1 MRYNRAMRIAVFT
14 DIYAPWATGG
24 IVSSIQA
31 QKRELEK
38 LGHTVVVFCPGFDS
52 DDPTVVTV
60 PTFKWLKIN
69 ETAVARTPQEI
80 ETAILDQRPE
90 FGREF
95 DLVHAHYEAACSIAG
110 IRLARRFGLPV
121 VQTMHG
127 REDMAIAVNV
137 APALRFGVA
146 EALDLLH
153 AQCLEHG
160 VEVERDQFQAP
171 TLTRARMWRL
181 MVNHAESA
189 DIVVTPTRHFAE
201 KLRHYGVTRP
211 LRVVSNGVDED
222 LVTQEFQVRR
232 LEEGAPLLMLWNSRV
247 SHEKRIMPFLKAVA
261 QLQRPYHLT
270 VYGDG
275 NDLKKAQRY
284 ARQQNLAVEFRGRR
298 PRTEI
303 IRQMGS
309 AQLAI
314 MASYNFDTQGMTLLE
329 AKATGLPVFFC
340 DPNMR
345 EVVPEGS
352 YVLAA
357 GPEPEAMAAALEALP
372 AGQIEKMSRVM
383 MAHREEALQSAQIQ
397 KLLAVYQEA
406 LEGARL
412 GAGLG

>member
-60 PTFKWLKIN
+60 PTFKRLKIN

-284 ARQQNLAVEFRGRR
+284 ARQQALAVEFRGRQ

-397 KLLAVYQEA
+397 KLLAVYQDA
-406 LEGARL
+406 LVGR
-412 GAGLG
+412 G

>member
-189 DIVVTPTRHFAE
+189 DVVVTPTRHFAE

-284 ARQQNLAVEFRGRR
+284 ARQQDLAVEFRGRR

-406 LEGARL
+406 LEGR
-412 GAGLG
+412 G

>member
-1 MRYNRAMRIAVFT
+1 MRIAVFT

-284 ARQQNLAVEFRGRR
+284 ARQQELAVEFRGRQ

-372 AGQIEKMSRVM
+372 AGRIEKMSRVM

-406 LEGARL
+406 LEGR
-412 GAGLG
+412 G

>member
-1 MRYNRAMRIAVFT
+1 MRYNRSMRIAVFT

-38 LGHTVVVFCPGFDS
+38 LGHTVTVFCPGFDS

-60 PTFKWLKIN
+60 PTFKRLKIN

-80 ETAILDQRPE
+80 ETAILAQRPE

-284 ARQQNLAVEFRGRR
+284 ARQQELAVEFRGRR

-357 GPEPEAMAAALEALP
+357 GPEPAAMAAALEALS

-383 MAHREEALQSAQIQ
+383 MAHRKEALQSTQIQ
-397 KLLAVYQEA
+397 KLLAVYREA
-406 LEGARL
+406 L
-412 GAGLG
+412 AGRDRA

>member
-1 MRYNRAMRIAVFT
+1 MRIAVFT

-189 DIVVTPTRHFAE
+189 DVVVTPTRHFAE

-284 ARQQNLAVEFRGRR
+284 ARQQDLAVEFRGRR

-372 AGQIEKMSRVM
+372 TGQIEKMSRVM

-397 KLLAVYQEA
+397 KLLAVYREA
-406 LEGARL
+406 L
-412 GAGLG
+412 AGRD

>member
-1 MRYNRAMRIAVFT
+1 MFT

-284 ARQQNLAVEFRGRR
+284 ARQQELAVEFRGRR

-406 LEGARL
+406 LEGR
-412 GAGLG
+412 G

>member
-1 MRYNRAMRIAVFT
+1 MRIAVFT

-189 DIVVTPTRHFAE
+189 DVVVTPTRHFAE

-261 QLQRPYHLT
+261 QLQRPYRLT

-284 ARQQNLAVEFRGRR
+284 ARQQDLAVEFRGRR

-406 LEGARL
+406 L
-412 GAGLG
+412 AGRG

>member
-1 MRYNRAMRIAVFT
+1 MRYNRSMRIAVFT

-38 LGHTVVVFCPGFDS
+38 LGHTVTVFCPGFDS

-60 PTFKWLKIN
+60 PTFKRLKIN
-69 ETAVARTPQEI
+69 ETAVARTPQEV
-80 ETAILDQRPE
+80 ETAILAQRPE

-275 NDLKKAQRY
+275 NDSKKAQRY
-284 ARQQNLAVEFRGRR
+284 ARQQELAVEFRGRR

-357 GPEPEAMAAALEALP
+357 GPEPAAMAAALEALP
-372 AGQIEKMSRVM
+372 ARQIEKMSRVM
-383 MAHREEALQSAQIQ
+383 MAHRKEALQSTQIQ
-397 KLLAVYQEA
+397 KLLAVYREA
-406 LEGARL
+406 L
-412 GAGLG
+412 AGRDRA

>member
-1 MRYNRAMRIAVFT
+1 MRIAVFT

-270 VYGDG
+270 VYGGG

-284 ARQQNLAVEFRGRR
+284 ARQQDLAVEFRGRR

-406 LEGARL
+406 LEGR
-412 GAGLG
+412 G

>member
-284 ARQQNLAVEFRGRR
+284 ARQQDLAVEFRGRR

-406 LEGARL
+406 L
-412 GAGLG
+412 AGRG

>member
-1 MRYNRAMRIAVFT
+1 MRIAVFT

-38 LGHTVVVFCPGFDS
+38 LGHSVVVFCPGFDS

-232 LEEGAPLLMLWNSRV
+232 LEEGAPLLMLWNSWV
-247 SHEKRIMPFLKAVA
+247 SHEKRIMPVLKAVA

-284 ARQQNLAVEFRGRR
+284 VRQQDLAVEFRGRR

-406 LEGARL
+406 LTGR
-412 GAGLG
+412 G

>member
-1 MRYNRAMRIAVFT
+1 MRIAVFT

-60 PTFKWLKIN
+60 PTFKRLKIN

-261 QLQRPYHLT
+261 LT

-284 ARQQNLAVEFRGRR
+284 ARQQELAVEFRGRR

-406 LEGARL
+406 LAARD
-412 GAGLG
+412 

>member
-1 MRYNRAMRIAVFT
+1 MRIAVFT

-284 ARQQNLAVEFRGRR
+284 ARQQDLAVEFRGRR

-357 GPEPEAMAAALEALP
+357 GPEPEAMAAALETLP

-406 LEGARL
+406 L
-412 GAGLG
+412 AGRG

>member
-1 MRYNRAMRIAVFT
+1 MRIAVFT

-189 DIVVTPTRHFAE
+189 DVVVTPTRHFAE

-284 ARQQNLAVEFRGRR
+284 ARQQDLAVEFRGRR

-372 AGQIEKMSRVM
+372 ARQIEKMSRVM

-406 LEGARL
+406 LGGR
-412 GAGLG
+412 G

>member
-1 MRYNRAMRIAVFT
+1 MRIAVFT

-284 ARQQNLAVEFRGRR
+284 ARQQELAVEFRGRR

-372 AGQIEKMSRVM
+372 AGRIEKMSRVM

-406 LEGARL
+406 LDGR
-412 GAGLG
+412 G

>member
-1 MRYNRAMRIAVFT
+1 MFT

-284 ARQQNLAVEFRGRR
+284 ARQQELAVEFRGRR

-357 GPEPEAMAAALEALP
+357 GPEPETMAAALEALP

-406 LEGARL
+406 L
-412 GAGLG
+412 AGRG

>member
-60 PTFKWLKIN
+60 PTFKRLKIN
-69 ETAVARTPQEI
+69 ETAVARKPQEI

-90 FGREF
+90 FGWEF

-284 ARQQNLAVEFRGRR
+284 ARQQDLAVEFRGRR

-303 IRQMGS
+303 IWQMGS

-383 MAHREEALQSAQIQ
+383 MVHREEALQSAQIQ

-406 LEGARL
+406 L
-412 GAGLG
+412 AGRG

>member
-1 MRYNRAMRIAVFT
+1 MRIAVFT

-284 ARQQNLAVEFRGRR
+284 ARQQELAVEFRGRR

-406 LEGARL
+406 LEG
-412 GAGLG
+412 

>member
-1 MRYNRAMRIAVFT
+1 MRIAVFT

-284 ARQQNLAVEFRGRR
+284 ARQQDLAVEFRGRR

-406 LEGARL
+406 L
-412 GAGLG
+412 AGRD

>member
-261 QLQRPYHLT
+261 QLRRPYHLT

-284 ARQQNLAVEFRGRR
+284 ARQQDLTVEFRGRR
-298 PRTEI
+298 SRTEI

-406 LEGARL
+406 LEGR
-412 GAGLG
+412 G

>member
-1 MRYNRAMRIAVFT
+1 MFT

-284 ARQQNLAVEFRGRR
+284 ARQQDLVVEFRGRR

-406 LEGARL
+406 LEGR
-412 GAGLG
+412 G

>member
-1 MRYNRAMRIAVFT
+1 MRIAVFT

-284 ARQQNLAVEFRGRR
+284 ARQQDLAVEFRGRR

-406 LEGARL
+406 L
-412 GAGLG
+412 AGRG

>member
-1 MRYNRAMRIAVFT
+1 MRIAVFT

-284 ARQQNLAVEFRGRR
+284 ARQQELAVEFRGRR

-372 AGQIEKMSRVM
+372 AGQVEKMSRVM

-406 LEGARL
+406 LEGR
-412 GAGLG
+412 G

>member
-1 MRYNRAMRIAVFT
+1 MRIAVFT

-284 ARQQNLAVEFRGRR
+284 ARQQELAVEFRGRR

-406 LEGARL
+406 LEGR
-412 GAGLG
+412 G

>member
-1 MRYNRAMRIAVFT
+1 MRIAVFT

-211 LRVVSNGVDED
+211 LRVVSNGVDAD

-284 ARQQNLAVEFRGRR
+284 ARQQELAVEFRGRR

-340 DPNMR
+340 DPNMC
-345 EVVPEGS
+345 EVVPKGS

-397 KLLAVYQEA
+397 KLIAVYQEA
-406 LEGARL
+406 LEGR
-412 GAGLG
+412 G

>member
-1 MRYNRAMRIAVFT
+1 MRIAVFT

-189 DIVVTPTRHFAE
+189 DVVVTPTRHFAE

-284 ARQQNLAVEFRGRR
+284 ARQQELAVEFRGRR

-406 LEGARL
+406 LTGR
-412 GAGLG
+412 G

>member
-1 MRYNRAMRIAVFT
+1 MRIAVFT

-60 PTFKWLKIN
+60 PTFKRLKIN

-95 DLVHAHYEAACSIAG
+95 DLVHTHYEAACSIAG

-284 ARQQNLAVEFRGRR
+284 ARQQELAVEFRGRR

-372 AGQIEKMSRVM
+372 AGRIEKMSRVM

-397 KLLAVYQEA
+397 KLLEVYREA
-406 LEGARL
+406 L
-412 GAGLG
+412 AGRG

>member
-1 MRYNRAMRIAVFT
+1 MRYNRSMRIAVFT

-38 LGHTVVVFCPGFDS
+38 LGHTVTVFCPGFDS

-60 PTFKWLKIN
+60 PTFKRLKIN
-69 ETAVARTPQEI
+69 ETAVARTPQEV
-80 ETAILDQRPE
+80 ETAILAQRPE

-284 ARQQNLAVEFRGRR
+284 ARQQELAVEFRGRR

-329 AKATGLPVFFC
+329 AKATGLPAFFC

-357 GPEPEAMAAALEALP
+357 GPEPAAMAAALEALS

-383 MAHREEALQSAQIQ
+383 MAHRKEALQSTQIQ
-397 KLLAVYQEA
+397 KLLAVYREA
-406 LEGARL
+406 L
-412 GAGLG
+412 AGRDRA

>member
-1 MRYNRAMRIAVFT
+1 MRYNRSMRIAVFT

-38 LGHTVVVFCPGFDS
+38 LGHTVTVFCPGFDS

-275 NDLKKAQRY
+275 NDSKKAQRY
-284 ARQQNLAVEFRGRR
+284 ARQQELAVEFRGRR

-357 GPEPEAMAAALEALP
+357 GPEPAAMAAALEALP
-372 AGQIEKMSRVM
+372 ARQIEKMSRVM
-383 MAHREEALQSAQIQ
+383 MAHRKEALQSTQIQ
-397 KLLAVYQEA
+397 KLLAVYREA
-406 LEGARL
+406 L
-412 GAGLG
+412 AGRDRA

>member
-1 MRYNRAMRIAVFT
+1 MRIAVFT

-284 ARQQNLAVEFRGRR
+284 ARQQELAVEFRGRR

-357 GPEPEAMAAALEALP
+357 GPEPEAMAAALEALS

-406 LEGARL
+406 LEGR
-412 GAGLG
+412 G

>member
-1 MRYNRAMRIAVFT
+1 MRIAVFT

-284 ARQQNLAVEFRGRR
+284 ARQQDLAVEFRGRR

-372 AGQIEKMSRVM
+372 AGQIETMSRVM

-406 LEGARL
+406 LEGR
-412 GAGLG
+412 G

>member
-1 MRYNRAMRIAVFT
+1 MRIAVFT

-60 PTFKWLKIN
+60 PTFKRLKIN

-261 QLQRPYHLT
+261 QLQRPRR
-270 VYGDG
+270 VGDLSNELHACALMNFAAHDRG
-275 NDLKKAQRY
+275 L
-284 ARQQNLAVEFRGRR
+284 NLAIFAV
-298 PRTEI
+298 
-303 IRQMGS
+303 
-309 AQLAI
+309 
-314 MASYNFDTQGMTLLE
+314 
-329 AKATGLPVFFC
+329 
-340 DPNMR
+340 
-345 EVVPEGS
+345 
-352 YVLAA
+352 
-357 GPEPEAMAAALEALP
+357 
-372 AGQIEKMSRVM
+372 
-383 MAHREEALQSAQIQ
+383 AQISD
-397 KLLAVYQEA
+397 
-406 LEGARL
+406 GSDARL
-412 GAGLG
+412 IFIAQGQVQHEVPVAHKSKFGKALGQRSEFLTLFVTKGATFSCLLVSGFSVVCSNGHGG

>member
-189 DIVVTPTRHFAE
+189 DVVVTPTRHFAE

-284 ARQQNLAVEFRGRR
+284 ARQQELAVEFRGRR

-406 LEGARL
+406 LTGR
-412 GAGLG
+412 G

>member
-284 ARQQNLAVEFRGRR
+284 ARQQELAVEFRGRR

-406 LEGARL
+406 LEGR
-412 GAGLG
+412 G

>member
-284 ARQQNLAVEFRGRR
+284 ARQQDLAVEFRGRR

-352 YVLAA
+352 YVLAV

-406 LEGARL
+406 LEGR
-412 GAGLG
+412 G

>member
-1 MRYNRAMRIAVFT
+1 MRYNRSMRIAVFT

-38 LGHTVVVFCPGFDS
+38 LGHTVTVFCPGFDS

-60 PTFKWLKIN
+60 PTFKRLKIN

-284 ARQQNLAVEFRGRR
+284 ARQQELAVEFRGRR

-357 GPEPEAMAAALEALP
+357 GPEPAAMAAALEALS

-383 MAHREEALQSAQIQ
+383 MAHRKEALQSTQIQ
-397 KLLAVYQEA
+397 KLLAVYREA
-406 LEGARL
+406 L
-412 GAGLG
+412 AGRDRA